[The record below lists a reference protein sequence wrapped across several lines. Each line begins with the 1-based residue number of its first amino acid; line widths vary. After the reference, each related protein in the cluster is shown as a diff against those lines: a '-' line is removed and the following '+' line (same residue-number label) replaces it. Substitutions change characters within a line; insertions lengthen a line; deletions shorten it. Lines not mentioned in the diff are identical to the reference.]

1 MDWEKLY
8 EEKKMTADEA
18 VRLIRSGDTV
28 VLAHCVAEP
37 VSVVDAMVAAKENY
51 SDITV
56 SHMVSLGKG
65 EYAKEENSDVFRY
78 EGWFTS
84 PSTRGSVAGGYGDF
98 VPVFFH
104 EIPKLIRKDMLHV
117 DVAMVTVSPPDE
129 HGYCNTGV
137 SSDYTIQAVKSARTV
152 IAEVNDQVPV
162 VFGDTFIHVSE
173 IDAFVEYSHPLF
185 ESAPAVIT
193 DVEEA
198 IGRNCA
204 SLIEDGST
212 LQLGIGAIPDAVLAQ
227 LGDKKHLGIHSEMI
241 ADGVVEL
248 YEKGA
253 IDGIMKGI
261 DEGKMVV
268 TFLMGTKKLYD
279 FCDRNPVV
287 ELRTVDYVNDP
298 RVVAKLRNLVCINSC
313 VQVDFMGQIV
323 SDSIGTK
330 QISGVGGQ
338 VDFVRGAAMSDDGKG
353 ISIMAMP
360 SVTVKKDGSKIS
372 KIVPF
377 IDHGAAV
384 TTSRN
389 DADYVVTEYGIARL
403 KGANLK
409 DRARQLIAIAHPE
422 FRDGLKEE
430 FKKRFNAAF

>member
-1 MDWEKLY
+1 M
-8 EEKKMTADEA
+8 
-18 VRLIRSGDTV
+18 
-28 VLAHCVAEP
+28 
-37 VSVVDAMVAAKENY
+37 
-51 SDITV
+51 
-56 SHMVSLGKG
+56 
-65 EYAKEENSDVFRY
+65 
-78 EGWFTS
+78 
-84 PSTRGSVAGGYGDF
+84 
-98 VPVFFH
+98 PVFFH
-104 EIPKLIRKDMLHV
+104 EIPKLIRKDILHV

-173 IDAFVEYSHPLF
+173 IDAFVECPHPLF

-198 IGRNCA
+198 IGKNCA

-253 IDGIMKGI
+253 IDGTMKGI

-279 FCDRNPVV
+279 FCDRNPAV

-298 RVVAKLRNLVCINSC
+298 R
-313 VQVDFMGQIV
+313 
-323 SDSIGTK
+323 IGSART
-330 QISGVGGQ
+330 GRFREGRRDVG
-338 VDFVRGAAMSDDGKG
+338 
-353 ISIMAMP
+353 
-360 SVTVKKDGSKIS
+360 
-372 KIVPF
+372 
-377 IDHGAAV
+377 
-384 TTSRN
+384 
-389 DADYVVTEYGIARL
+389 
-403 KGANLK
+403 
-409 DRARQLIAIAHPE
+409 
-422 FRDGLKEE
+422 
-430 FKKRFNAAF
+430 